1 MEGWPVPLKRKQMQP
16 KVTLAFTIKV
26 LVSLVCGHSF
36 AISSIPFLDQP
47 TCLFENWLLNKY
59 MNKVGA
65 DTNIK
70 AEFGFC
76 YAANTNGTGPSGD
89 YFEVIYLQ
97 TQQNHSMA
105 GIAFIKMQN

>member
-1 MEGWPVPLKRKQMQP
+1 
-16 KVTLAFTIKV
+16 
-26 LVSLVCGHSF
+26 
-36 AISSIPFLDQP
+36 
-47 TCLFENWLLNKY
+47 